1 MQFASFRSGI
11 IVKHKRRLNSP
22 RLMDK
27 SFFKLCPA
35 KFNCADENKFKKLIL
50 LTIY

>member
-1 MQFASFRSGI
+1 
-11 IVKHKRRLNSP
+11 
-22 RLMDK
+22 MDK

-35 KFNCADENKFKKLIL
+35 KFNPVAENKFKKLIL

>member
-1 MQFASFRSGI
+1 
-11 IVKHKRRLNSP
+11 
-22 RLMDK
+22 MDK

-35 KFNCADENKFKKLIL
+35 KFNRAAENKFKKLIL